1 MASSSSA
8 ATFSLPLTTFTSQTK
23 TSILSYKTNEIKHP
37 LSSSVFALL
46 FDCDGV
52 LVDTEKDGHR
62 ISFNDT
68 FTEKELGVTWDV
80 DLYGELL
87 KIGGGKEGW
96 PEKAPKSEAERKE
109 FIASLHKRKTE
120 LFMALI
126 EKKLLPL
133 RPGVAK
139 LIDQALEKGV
149 KVAVCSTSN
158 EKAVSAI
165 VSFLLGP
172 ERADKIKIFA
182 GDVVPRKKPDPAIY
196 ILAANTLDVDPS
208 SCVVVEDS
216 AIGLAAAKAAGMKC
230 IVTKSGYTAEED
242 FLNADAVFDC
252 IGDPPEERFDLSFCR
267 SLLQK
272 QYSYGRS
279 RTPKSYQPLPSAVAA
294 FAGDLLSQ
302 LRMTPE
308 ERFRI
313 VRSVGEECIQED
325 ELLDLLTKKP
335 EPICCD
341 GFEPSRGMH
350 IAQGVM
356 KTISVNKM
364 ISAGCKVKIWVAD
377 WFLQQTNE
385 MGGDLKKIKT
395 VGRYLI
401 EIWKAGMDLN
411 GVEFIWS
418 SEEINSLASEYW
430 PL

>member
-1 MASSSSA
+1 MMASSTA
-8 ATFSLPLTTFTSQTK
+8 AFSLSLSAFSSL
-23 TSILSYKTNEIKHP
+23 TSINSQRRILIFSCKSHEKTA
-37 LSSSVFALL
+37 LSSSLFGSKICVNEATRSKPMNMRNSRVTCSASSTALPSALL

-68 FTEKELGVTWDV
+68 FNEKELGVTWDV
-80 DLYGELL
+80 DLYGKLL
-87 KIGGGKEGW
+87 KIGGGKERMTAYFNKTGW
-96 PEKAPKSEAERKE
+96 PEKAPKSEEERKE

-165 VSFLLGP
+165 VSCLLGP

-196 ILAANTLDVDPS
+196 ILASNTLGVDPS

-230 IVTKSGYTAEED
+230 IVTKSSYTADED

-252 IGDPPEERFDLSFCR
+252 IGDPPEERFDLTFCG

-272 QYSYGRS
+272 QFVS
-279 RTPKSYQPLPSAVAA
+279 
-294 FAGDLLSQ
+294 
-302 LRMTPE
+302 
-308 ERFRI
+308 
-313 VRSVGEECIQED
+313 
-325 ELLDLLTKKP
+325 
-335 EPICCD
+335 
-341 GFEPSRGMH
+341 
-350 IAQGVM
+350 
-356 KTISVNKM
+356 
-364 ISAGCKVKIWVAD
+364 
-377 WFLQQTNE
+377 
-385 MGGDLKKIKT
+385 
-395 VGRYLI
+395 
-401 EIWKAGMDLN
+401 
-411 GVEFIWS
+411 
-418 SEEINSLASEYW
+418 
-430 PL
+430 

>member
-1 MASSSSA
+1 MASTTLSLSLAAFASSISSSSQTKNSISTFKSHEIKLNNLLLGTKICVNKTPITIKSMAKRSASTGITCLASSSV
-8 ATFSLPLTTFTSQTK
+8 LPS
-23 TSILSYKTNEIKHP
+23 
-37 LSSSVFALL
+37 ALL

-68 FTEKELGVTWDV
+68 FNEKELGVTWDV

-87 KIGGGKEGW
+87 KIGGGKERMTAYFNKTGW
-96 PEKAPKSEAERKE
+96 PDKAPKSDEERKE

-139 LIDQALEKGV
+139 LVDQALGNGV

-172 ERADKIKIFA
+172 ERAEKIKIFA

-196 ILAANTLDVDPS
+196 TLAATTLSVDPS

-252 IGDPPEERFDLSFCR
+252 IGDPPEERFDLAFCG
-267 SLLQK
+267 SLLEK
-272 QYSYGRS
+272 QYVS
-279 RTPKSYQPLPSAVAA
+279 
-294 FAGDLLSQ
+294 
-302 LRMTPE
+302 
-308 ERFRI
+308 
-313 VRSVGEECIQED
+313 
-325 ELLDLLTKKP
+325 
-335 EPICCD
+335 
-341 GFEPSRGMH
+341 
-350 IAQGVM
+350 
-356 KTISVNKM
+356 
-364 ISAGCKVKIWVAD
+364 
-377 WFLQQTNE
+377 
-385 MGGDLKKIKT
+385 
-395 VGRYLI
+395 
-401 EIWKAGMDLN
+401 
-411 GVEFIWS
+411 
-418 SEEINSLASEYW
+418 
-430 PL
+430 